1 MKTMFVI
8 LSLCL
13 LNGCAFTNNYA
24 VCMQTQEKVA
34 KDMVVMEAARINAL
48 IEMTKSADPSVRA
61 TGLMLLQKHD
71 IKQLS
76 LECQR

>member
-1 MKTMFVI
+1 
-8 LSLCL
+8 
-13 LNGCAFTNNYA
+13 
-24 VCMQTQEKVA
+24 MQAQEKVA

>member
-1 MKTMFVI
+1 MKTLFVI

-13 LNGCAFTNNYA
+13 LSGCAFTNNYA
-24 VCMQTQEKVA
+24 VCMQAQEKVA

-61 TGLMLLQKHD
+61 TGLMLLQKQD

>member
-1 MKTMFVI
+1 
-8 LSLCL
+8 
-13 LNGCAFTNNYA
+13 
-24 VCMQTQEKVA
+24 MQTQEKVA

-61 TGLMLLQKHD
+61 TGLMLLQKQD

>member
-1 MKTMFVI
+1 MKTMFII

-13 LNGCAFTNNYA
+13 LSGCALTNNYA

-48 IEMTKSADPSVRA
+48 IEMTKSADPSVKA
-61 TGLMLLQKHD
+61 TGLMLLQKQD
-71 IKQLS
+71 VKQLS